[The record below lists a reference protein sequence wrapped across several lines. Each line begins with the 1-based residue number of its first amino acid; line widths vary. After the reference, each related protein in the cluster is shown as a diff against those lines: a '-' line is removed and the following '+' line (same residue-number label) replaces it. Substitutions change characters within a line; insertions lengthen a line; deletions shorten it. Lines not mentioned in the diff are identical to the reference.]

1 MIYSLVQAVPA
12 VYPIAPGQLK
22 APLLEYY
29 SEPARMTFSDL
40 LHSGLRISQKFSWK
54 HVQYLE

>member
-12 VYPIAPGQLK
+12 PYSSSPVESAV
-22 APLLEYY
+22 LEYY
-29 SEPARMTFSDL
+29 SEPARVTFSDL